1 MLNDFD
7 EQEPYS
13 AKLFCM
19 QTLQRNHF
27 YMLRLEKGKFV
38 IETFQFIENVVVK
51 CRFRKLVAFVNSL

>member
-27 YMLRLEKGKFV
+27 YMLRLEKEKFV
-38 IETFQFIENVVVK
+38 IETFQMSI
-51 CRFRKLVAFVNSL
+51 S

>member
-19 QTLQRNHF
+19 QTFIRKPFL
-27 YMLRLEKGKFV
+27 YVALRKGK
-38 IETFQFIENVVVK
+38 I
-51 CRFRKLVAFVNSL
+51 C

>member
-7 EQEPYS
+7 EQEPHS

-27 YMLRLEKGKFV
+27 YMLRLEKEKFV
-38 IETFQFIENVVVK
+38 IETFQMSI
-51 CRFRKLVAFVNSL
+51 S